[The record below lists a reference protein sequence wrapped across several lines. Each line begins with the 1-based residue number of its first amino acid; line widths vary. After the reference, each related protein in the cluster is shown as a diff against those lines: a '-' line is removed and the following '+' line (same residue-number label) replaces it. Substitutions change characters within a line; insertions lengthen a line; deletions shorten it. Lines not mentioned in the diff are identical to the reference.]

1 MENRLLLVKNTEARI
16 HTIKAAL
23 PDTLD
28 KTTGGPK
35 AATVLLHPGV
45 NKAPEHWDLAK
56 THPATQALLDAGVF
70 VEIETQ
76 VSPAKKGAE
85 SAKGLMGVS
94 PKEAIKVVN
103 DTLQA
108 SLLHEWLASETR
120 EGVIKAMM
128 AQLDKIDPRK
138 DTGKK

>member
-1 MENRLLLVKNTEARI
+1 MLLVKNTEARI

-35 AATVLLHPGV
+35 SASIMLHPGV
-45 NKAPEHWDLAK
+45 NKAPEHWELAK
-56 THPATQALLDAGVF
+56 THPATQALLDSGVF
-70 VEIETQ
+70 VEVETQ
-76 VSPAKKGAE
+76 VGPAKNGAE
-85 SAKGLMGVS
+85 PAKGLMGVS
-94 PKEAIKVVN
+94 PKEAIKVVG

-120 EGVIKAMM
+120 EGVIKAMLT
-128 AQLDKIDPRK
+128 QLDKIDPRK
-138 DTGKK
+138 DTGKAS